1 MDRWLI
7 LDPTAPP
14 AEATRWVA
22 PRLDRPVRGA
32 TIGLRLDRSW
42 RCYETVVDTWTELL
56 EASGAVVDRFVVDA
70 RVSTAGDR
78 MRDELDDWRARIDA
92 AVVGL
97 GN

>member
-14 AEATRWVA
+14 AEGTRWVA
-22 PRLDRPVRGA
+22 PRLDRPVRGT

-42 RCYETVVDTWTELL
+42 RCYETIVDTWTELL
-56 EASGAVVDRFVVDA
+56 EAAGAVVDRFVVDA